1 MINQKQKDNHLK
13 FRVSDELKSTVE
25 KTAKEL
31 NMNTSEYIRYC
42 ISLDYPSMVKR
53 IPDSIA
59 TSNLLNKI
67 YHCLEGQIDPKLLTD
82 IKGFINDYYDR

>member
-1 MINQKQKDNHLK
+1 MIDKKQKDNHLK

-25 KTAKEL
+25 KNAKEL

-42 ISLDYPSMVKR
+42 ISFGHPSMVKR

-59 TSNLLNKI
+59 TSNLLNQI
-67 YHCLEGQIDPKLLTD
+67 YHRLEGQIDHRLLNE
-82 IKGFINDYYDR
+82 IRGYINDFYHR

>member
-13 FRVSDELKSTVE
+13 FRVSEELKSTVE
-25 KTAKEL
+25 KNAKEM

-42 ISLDYPSMVKR
+42 ISMDYPSMIKR

-59 TSNLLNKI
+59 TNNLLNRI
-67 YHCLEGQIDPKLLTD
+67 YHCLEGQIDYELLKD
-82 IKGFINDYYDR
+82 IKSLINEYYER